1 MKCRSYAVVNVPAS
15 APPGR
20 TRLTRLEIEAPS
32 RHFAGVI
39 AGQASLANVGSQ
51 DVDRARRRN
60 ADVSHKGCTTI
71 SAASHASVFVIN
83 IAPGDL
89 IEIGV
94 VFQRETRPL
103 TRKRAACTTGP
114 TRRRCKLDSLR

>member
-1 MKCRSYAVVNVPAS
+1 
-15 APPGR
+15 
-20 TRLTRLEIEAPS
+20 LEIEAPA
-32 RHFAGVI
+32 RYFAGVI

-71 SAASHASVFVIN
+71 PAASHASVFVID
-83 IAPGDL
+83 ICAGDL

-103 TRKRAACTTGP
+103 RRKRAARTTGP
-114 TRRRCKLDSLR
+114 TRRGCKLGGLR